1 MEYSAIKK
9 SRQVNRELDNKT
21 ESKRFYEEVYKHYG
35 PIKKLFSSRSFSIFI
50 V

>member
-21 ESKRFYEEVYKHYG
+21 ESKRFYEEVYKHMDRL
-35 PIKKLFSSRSFSIFI
+35 KNL
-50 V
+50 